1 MRNIFLI
8 LCILCVTSCNR
19 YSKEYETDLDNPMLK
34 SIEELHK
41 KDKLASMNGD
51 LETLLTLFTDDGIL
65 IPPEGE
71 IIEGKEALRNMLKQN
86 FEFHQD
92 YIITEYNQDF
102 KEIKILGRYAYEWG
116 TYSGKYKS
124 KDDGKEV
131 TGSGKLMRI
140 LELQADGSWKVH
152 RTIWTVDK

>member
-1 MRNIFLI
+1 
-8 LCILCVTSCNR
+8 
-19 YSKEYETDLDNPMLK
+19 MLK

-41 KDKLASMNGD
+41 KDKQASMSGD

-71 IIEGKEALRNMLKQN
+71 IIEGKEALRNVLKQN
-86 FEFHQD
+86 FELHQD
-92 YIITEYNQDF
+92 YIITEYDQDF
-102 KEIKILGRYAYEWG
+102 KEIKVLDQYAYEWG
-116 TYSGKYKS
+116 IYSGKYKS
-124 KDDGKEV
+124 KDDGQEI

-140 LELQADGSWKVH
+140 LKLQADGSWKVH